1 MLVEKKR
8 ERLRERERGGGG
20 GGVGGSERKKIK
32 NVYVDYKD
40 VNIYVY
46 RWFCNIYYKLYYFG
60 WRFKVF

>member
-1 MLVEKKR
+1 MLVEK
-8 ERLRERERGGGG
+8 REREIERERKG

-46 RWFCNIYYKLYYFG
+46 RLFCNIYYKLYYFG
-60 WRFKVF
+60 WIEI